1 MDVMSARGGD
11 SRVADYAKL
20 IVDSFPAFQRFAIE
34 LFNKKPGITFE
45 GALKR
50 MQCVLNPKP

>member
-1 MDVMSARGGD
+1 MDVMSTRGGD

-20 IVDSFPAFQRFAIE
+20 IVDSFSAFQRFAIE

-45 GALKR
+45 EALKR
-50 MQCVLNPKP
+50 VRCTLNPKP

>member
-20 IVDSFPAFQRFAIE
+20 IVDSFSAFQRFAIE
-34 LFNKKPGITFE
+34 LFNKKPGISFE
-45 GALKR
+45 EALMR
-50 MQCVLNPKP
+50 VRCALHPQP